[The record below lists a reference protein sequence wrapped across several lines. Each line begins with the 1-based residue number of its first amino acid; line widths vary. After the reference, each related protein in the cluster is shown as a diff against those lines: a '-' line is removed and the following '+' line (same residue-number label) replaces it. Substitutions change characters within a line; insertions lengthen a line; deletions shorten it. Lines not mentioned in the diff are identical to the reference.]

1 MCICS
6 TIGGKA
12 AEGVALKE
20 FTVHLEWD
28 YAYQWFPALLNMQAP
43 TVFLREMWHR
53 PLSSNCKP
61 AFHYLPFMGMK
72 IAQGLPGRCRAQVEN
87 HWWGSTLNDALE

>member
-1 MCICS
+1 MCICNAV
-6 TIGGKA
+6 GGKA

-43 TVFLREMWHR
+43 TVFLREMGYR
-53 PLSSNCKP
+53 PLSSEYKP

-72 IAQGLPGRCRAQVEN
+72 ISRDSQG
-87 HWWGSTLNDALE
+87 DAEHRLKITGEEAL

>member
-1 MCICS
+1 MCICNAM
-6 TIGGKA
+6 GGKA

-43 TVFLREMWHR
+43 TVFLREMGYR
-53 PLSSNCKP
+53 PLSSEYKP

-72 IAQGLPGRCRAQVEN
+72 IVQGLPGRCRAQVEN
-87 HWWGSTLNDALE
+87 HW